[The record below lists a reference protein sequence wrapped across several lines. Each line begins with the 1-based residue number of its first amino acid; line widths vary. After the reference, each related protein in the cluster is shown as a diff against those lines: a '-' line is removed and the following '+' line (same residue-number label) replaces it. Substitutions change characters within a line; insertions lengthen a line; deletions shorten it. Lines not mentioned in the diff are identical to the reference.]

1 MLSKINRKSELS
13 PSLKSF
19 DDMFNNMLK
28 HLDPFYCPEMPFQ
41 NHNFGRMEMEIKENE
56 IIAKLPLPGC
66 KNDEIEVE
74 IENDILTVKAC
85 KNCCCKDDNV
95 KNKLIRHERHYET
108 FEESVK
114 LPTTIDAK
122 KSSAQYKHGVL
133 TVKLAK
139 SEAEKNEVHIIEI
152 N

>member
-1 MLSKINRKSELS
+1 MRKALARIGVSEEISRLC
-13 PSLKSF
+13 
-19 DDMFNNMLK
+19 DIRGCYE
-28 HLDPFYCPEMPFQ
+28 YCPQSDYQTGMKYV
-41 NHNFGRMEMEIKENE
+41 NLIK
-56 IIAKLPLPGC
+56 PLEYALHEGHDGVTGVFCGEKSPG
-66 KNDEIEVE
+66 
-74 IENDILTVKAC
+74 LA
-85 KNCCCKDDNV
+85 
-95 KNKLIRHERHYET
+95 HYET